1 MQVSS
6 AKRLYDRAGA
16 ARWGLPLEP
25 FREALSR
32 SAAQHFKAA
41 APSPADVDRYLGS
54 LHLDDLALACACAAG
69 LEPAWDHFVREFRP
83 TLYRAADAIA
93 PDGGAR
99 DLADGLYGD
108 LFGLRER
115 NGERQSLFRYFHGR
129 SSLSTWL
136 RAVLAQRFVDRMRAQ
151 RRTEP
156 LIDDERVPA
165 VVRAGGPDDSTCR
178 AAVRAA
184 LTEALDQLA
193 ARDRLLLGCYYSQ
206 GMKLAAIGRML
217 REHEATVSRHLSRI
231 REGLRSTIEQALRTR
246 AGYDSAASSDCLR
259 SVMSDAGDLDLGAL
273 LARST
278 SEIVHT
284 ERDRAAD

>member
-1 MQVSS
+1 MGEAFEDSP
-6 AKRLYDRAGA
+6 A
-16 ARWGLPLEP
+16 ARWGLTPEV
-25 FREALSR
+25 FRRACDD
-32 SAAQHFKAA
+32 AA
-41 APSPADVDRYLGS
+41 AKGGPLPA
-54 LHLDDLALACACAAG
+54 HLADFALAVACREG
-69 LEPAWDHFVREFRP
+69 CEPAWNHVMSEYRQK
-83 TLYRAADAIA
+83 LQRAAVALDPSGRA
-93 PDGGAR
+93 G
-99 DLADGLYGD
+99 DLADELFADLYSH
-108 LFGLRER
+108 
-115 NGERQSLFRYFHGR
+115 SLFRYFHGR

-165 VVRAGGPDDSTCR
+165 VIRAGGPDDSTCR

-217 REHEATVSRHLSRI
+217 REHEATVSRHLTRI
-231 REGLRSTIEQALRTR
+231 REALRATIEDALRTR
-246 AGYDSAASSDCLR
+246 TGYDTEAARDCLR
-259 SVMSDAGDLDLGAL
+259 SVMSDAGDLDLGPL
-273 LARST
+273 IARST